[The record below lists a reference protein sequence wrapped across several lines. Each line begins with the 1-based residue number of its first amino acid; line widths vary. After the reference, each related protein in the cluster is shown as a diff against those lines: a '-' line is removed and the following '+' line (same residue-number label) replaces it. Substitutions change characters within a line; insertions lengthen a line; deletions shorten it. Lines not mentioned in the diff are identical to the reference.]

1 MVGSDRLRRAYNH
14 AGGNS
19 ERAENGMLRKS
30 DGMVRSMIRS
40 RILIGILSILFLML
54 SVRVTS
60 KSCHAFEKEK
70 AHENHYQFA
79 QGLNG
84 DHSSMPRIPLENPCS
99 CSSSVSSC
107 CMGTMKSTSKN
118 SHTFLLSGNTLR
130 QLSVLQAVVV
140 NFSDYI
146 PLNQRDRCFDD
157 FNSFLQE
164 ESFLVNC
171 TFLI

>member
-1 MVGSDRLRRAYNH
+1 MLRESD
-14 AGGNS
+14 
-19 ERAENGMLRKS
+19 GMLR
-30 DGMVRSMIRS
+30 RMIRS
-40 RILIGILSILFLML
+40 RILMGILCLIFLML
-54 SVRVTS
+54 SVRVAS

-79 QGLNG
+79 QSLKGN
-84 DHSSMPRIPLENPCS
+84 HSSMPRIPSENPCS

-107 CMGTMKSTSKN
+107 CMGTMNNTSKN
-118 SHTFLLSGNTLR
+118 SHVSLLSGNIPR
-130 QLSVLQAVVV
+130 QLSVLQAVVIKL
-140 NFSDYI
+140 SDYI
-146 PLNQRDRCFDD
+146 PLSQEGRCFDN